1 MTARAR
7 RGKTGSAK
15 SPHERLGD
23 EGAERY
29 MWVFTEGDQILLTI
43 PGLRD
48 LKLSVTDAR
57 TIGEMLIQTADEM
70 TKQHNNQTESGD
82 NDGSTKE
89 HPTHG

>member
-1 MTARAR
+1 MAARAR

-29 MWVFTEGDQILLTI
+29 MWVFPEGDQIVLTI

-57 TIGEMLIQTADEM
+57 TIGEMLIQTADEI
-70 TKQHNNQTESGD
+70 TRHRTNQTESGD
-82 NDGSTKE
+82 NNGSTEE